1 MHIKRYTLFVMIFLI
16 VIGWYI
22 YGFITQQSIP
32 MDLKIVHLPSLPIA
46 FWVMVPVFLLY
57 LVTLSHMLYYSM
69 VGSFKLRKYRKDYEK
84 LMDALQYAYLG
95 KNGRKYLYKTDR
107 YALIGKLVDH
117 SEIHP
122 FASLSHVGDEK
133 IDKVLALLRDIKNGT
148 PVALNKYGL
157 DKSNP
162 LVIQNQINQMNK
174 DQLKPSEVLMKAQNY
189 DEQVCKYAFV
199 KLIPEKPLYE
209 LEKYKA
215 YMDKESLFSILARIN
230 EDKNK
235 LDVSTE
241 SMISL
246 LTALPL
252 NDKEF
257 VKASKILSGDLV
269 PQQRVEIFEL
279 LSEKDETAM
288 PAYLYTLYD
297 LEMVDHADEILK
309 SSQPD
314 EFIGCKAYREL
325 KDSPQNYSIDL
336 FIR

>member
-1 MHIKRYTLFVMIFLI
+1 MHIKRYTLFVMIFMI

-22 YGFITQQSIP
+22 YGFVTQQSIP
-32 MDLKIVHLPSLPIA
+32 LDINIIQLPSLPIA

-84 LMDALQYAYLG
+84 LTDAWQYAYLG
-95 KNGRKYLYKTDR
+95 KNGRDYLYKTDR
-107 YALIGKLVDH
+107 YALIGKLVDQ
-117 SEIHP
+117 SEITP
-122 FASLSHVGDEK
+122 FTSLSHVGDEK
-133 IDKVLALLRDIKNGT
+133 IDKVLALLRDIKAGT

-162 LVIQNQINQMNK
+162 LVIQNQINRMEK
-174 DQLKPSEVLMKAQNY
+174 GELKPEEVLIKTQNY
-189 DEQVCKYAFV
+189 DEQVCKHAFV
-199 KLIPEKPLYE
+199 KLIPIKPLYE
-209 LEKYKA
+209 LEKYKM
-215 YMDKESLFSILARIN
+215 YMDKESLFTILERIN

-241 SMISL
+241 SMINL

-252 NDKEF
+252 DDKEF
-257 VKASKILSGDLV
+257 VKASKILSGELV
-269 PQQRVEIFEL
+269 PQQRMEIFEL

-288 PAYLYTLYD
+288 PAYLYTLFD

-314 EFIGCKAYREL
+314 EFIGCKAYRAL
-325 KDSPQNYSIDL
+325 KDSPQKFSIDL